1 MKKNTLILIALFCSF
16 FIHAQK
22 KQTENNTIEN
32 QFDAIYKSS
41 STYQVYKV
49 ISKEK
54 YLTLKAN
61 VLDTILESAK
71 NIADQK
77 KTIAE
82 EKEKHSNT
90 LKKLSETETTLNKL
104 KEQENTIS
112 FFGKNLSKL
121 VYKIVIWSIIIIL
134 LLALSFFIF
143 KFYRSNILTKKAEK
157 NLISV
162 EREFDIHRKKA
173 LEREQKLRRQLQ
185 DEINKQRNS

>member
-16 FIHAQK
+16 FIHAQE

-77 KTIAE
+77 KTIVE